1 MPGILVSATERSR
14 ECWSVQGKLSIY
26 LYERAAGCL
35 YRQGANPHR
44 FLTPPSARIFSE
56 QRAVRRMLSLL
67 AAGMVRGATPSRSAA
82 RMCSKAGP
90 IKFEMDFSANW
101 FAAALASSGPS
112 QQRP

>member
-1 MPGILVSATERSR
+1 
-14 ECWSVQGKLSIY
+14 
-26 LYERAAGCL
+26 
-35 YRQGANPHR
+35 
-44 FLTPPSARIFSE
+44 
-56 QRAVRRMLSLL
+56 MLSLL

-112 QQRP
+112 QRAKP

>member
-1 MPGILVSATERSR
+1 
-14 ECWSVQGKLSIY
+14 
-26 LYERAAGCL
+26 
-35 YRQGANPHR
+35 
-44 FLTPPSARIFSE
+44 
-56 QRAVRRMLSLL
+56 MLSLL
-67 AAGMVRGATPSRSAA
+67 AAGMVRGATTPSRSAA

>member
-26 LYERAAGCL
+26 MYQRYLTDL
-35 YRQGANPHR
+35 LGACRPFSNTP
-44 FLTPPSARIFSE
+44 LTAHSPSR
-56 QRAVRRMLSLL
+56 RAVSRMLSLL

-112 QQRP
+112 QHAKP